1 MGRWRSNLS
10 RICGC
15 KFVELDVSDL
25 LSVLF
30 SDEHHGKFLRESGD
44 LTFGGYNTAVAH
56 HELVRDST

>member
-1 MGRWRSNLS
+1 M
-10 RICGC
+10 
-15 KFVELDVSDL
+15 ELDVSDL

-30 SDEHHGKFLRESGD
+30 SDEHHGEFLRESGD